1 MNRGHIYLIDNDPGR
16 RLDLAGAL
24 KEHGYGL
31 SAFEHVPGFLD
42 GIDYDRLPDAAC
54 ILTHLRL
61 TPMSGVELLDV
72 LRADRVALPAVLI
85 GTAAERQLAVK
96 AMRYGGTFIL
106 WRPFP
111 ASLLHEVIASVLT
124 EWSETPAPRAPDSDR
139 SAMRAFE
146 DRLTSL
152 SLRQRQVLRRV
163 FEGSANRDI
172 AADLGISVKTVELH
186 RSEMMK
192 KMHADSVASLIRM
205 MSDYRHSLERCQ

>member
-1 MNRGHIYLIDNDPGR
+1 MNRGHIYLIDNDRGR
-16 RLDLAGAL
+16 RQDLAEAL
-24 KEHGYGL
+24 KGRGYEL

-61 TPMSGVELLDV
+61 APMSGVELLDV
-72 LRADRVALPAVLI
+72 LRADRIALPAVLI
-85 GTAAERQLAVK
+85 GTTAELNLAVK
-96 AMRYGGTFIL
+96 AMRYGGTYIL

-111 ASLLHEVIASVLT
+111 ASLLGEVIASVLR
-124 EWSETPAPRAPDSDR
+124 EWNETPAPRAADSDE
-139 SAMRAFE
+139 STMRALE
-146 DRLTSL
+146 DRLASL
-152 SLRQRQVLRRV
+152 SFRQRQVLRRV

-172 AADLGISVKTVELH
+172 ADDLGISVKTVELH

-205 MSDYRHSLERCQ
+205 MSDYRHALERCQ